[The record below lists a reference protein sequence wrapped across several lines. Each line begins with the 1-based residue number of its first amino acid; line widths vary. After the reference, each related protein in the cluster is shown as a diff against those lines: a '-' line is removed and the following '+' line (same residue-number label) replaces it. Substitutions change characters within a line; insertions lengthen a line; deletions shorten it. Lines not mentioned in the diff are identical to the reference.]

1 MRPRAQKV
9 VVFSGSTV
17 TEYLDWRA
25 FSAAPPA
32 DVVVLDL
39 TLGDGTTVTENV
51 RRLGADGSS
60 VIIHSVADRP
70 AAVREALAAG
80 AAGVVS
86 KASPIGDVI
95 AAISTVAHGEPLN
108 NVEWASAVEGDRAFA
123 DAQLSARERDVLR
136 LYAAGLPLKVVAD
149 RLGVAYST
157 AKENITRVRV
167 KYVEVGRPAPTKV
180 DLLRRAMEDG
190 ILAEPATE
198 KVPVVSEPESTRAI
212 LDDAWGHIPQTRE
225 TTAGLGSFTRLRIE
239 RIISLVVGLGSL
251 VLGTQAFLAALGAG
265 PGEPGMARPA
275 HADDVRAARGDAP
288 RVPASAAAC
297 ACSRASS
304 RSCTRRAHP
313 LADRHRRAPTPDS
326 DRPAVDL
333 VPRQRRDA
341 RRRARLPAAACRSS
355 GPRSSRSCSASCG
368 SSRAA
373 SRATSGSRSPSTS
386 RSR

>member
-1 MRPRAQKV
+1 MTRVALIDDHESVRLGLEAACARDSNMT

-17 TEYLDWRA
+17 TDYLEWRT
-25 FSAAPPA
+25 FSASPPA

-51 RRLGADGSS
+51 RRVVTDGSS

-86 KASPIGDVI
+86 KASPIDDVI
-95 AAISTVAHGEPLN
+95 AAIRTVAFGEPLN

-180 DLLRRAMEDG
+180 DLLRRALEDG
-190 ILAEPATE
+190 IL
-198 KVPVVSEPESTRAI
+198 SESA
-212 LDDAWGHIPQTRE
+212 DDAP
-225 TTAGLGSFTRLRIE
+225 AG
-239 RIISLVVGLGSL
+239 
-251 VLGTQAFLAALGAG
+251 G
-265 PGEPGMARPA
+265 P
-275 HADDVRAARGDAP
+275 
-288 RVPASAAAC
+288 
-297 ACSRASS
+297 
-304 RSCTRRAHP
+304 
-313 LADRHRRAPTPDS
+313 S
-326 DRPAVDL
+326 DR
-333 VPRQRRDA
+333 
-341 RRRARLPAAACRSS
+341 
-355 GPRSSRSCSASCG
+355 
-368 SSRAA
+368 
-373 SRATSGSRSPSTS
+373 
-386 RSR
+386 

>member
-1 MRPRAQKV
+1 MTRVALIDDHESVRLGLEAACARAQKV
-9 VVFSGSTV
+9 VVFSGSNV
-17 TEYLDWRA
+17 TGYLDWRA
-25 FSAAPPA
+25 FSGAPPA

-51 RRLGADGSS
+51 RRLVTDGSS

-95 AAISTVAHGEPLN
+95 AAISTVASGEPLN

-136 LYAAGLPLKVVAD
+136 LYDAGLPLKVVAD

-190 ILAEPATE
+190 ILAEPG
-198 KVPVVSEPESTRAI
+198 
-212 LDDAWGHIPQTRE
+212 DRE
-225 TTAGLGSFTRLRIE
+225 
-239 RIISLVVGLGSL
+239 
-251 VLGTQAFLAALGAG
+251 GAG
-265 PGEPGMARPA
+265 GIGA
-275 HADDVRAARGDAP
+275 
-288 RVPASAAAC
+288 
-297 ACSRASS
+297 
-304 RSCTRRAHP
+304 
-313 LADRHRRAPTPDS
+313 
-326 DRPAVDL
+326 
-333 VPRQRRDA
+333 
-341 RRRARLPAAACRSS
+341 
-355 GPRSSRSCSASCG
+355 
-368 SSRAA
+368 
-373 SRATSGSRSPSTS
+373 
-386 RSR
+386 

>member
-1 MRPRAQKV
+1 MTRVALIDDHESVRLGLEAACARAQKV
-9 VVFSGSTV
+9 VVFSGSDV
-17 TEYLDWRA
+17 TGYLDWRS
-25 FSAAPPA
+25 FNGAPPA

-51 RRLGADGSS
+51 RRLVADGSS
-60 VIIHSVADRP
+60 IIIHSVADRP

-95 AAISTVAHGEPLN
+95 AAISTVAGGEPLN

-190 ILAEPATE
+190 ILAQP
-198 KVPVVSEPESTRAI
+198 
-212 LDDAWGHIPQTRE
+212 
-225 TTAGLGSFTRLRIE
+225 
-239 RIISLVVGLGSL
+239 
-251 VLGTQAFLAALGAG
+251 
-265 PGEPGMARPA
+265 
-275 HADDVRAARGDAP
+275 
-288 RVPASAAAC
+288 
-297 ACSRASS
+297 
-304 RSCTRRAHP
+304 
-313 LADRHRRAPTPDS
+313 S
-326 DRPAVDL
+326 DRE
-333 VPRQRRDA
+333 DA
-341 RRRARLPAAACRSS
+341 GGVGA
-355 GPRSSRSCSASCG
+355 
-368 SSRAA
+368 
-373 SRATSGSRSPSTS
+373 
-386 RSR
+386 

>member
-1 MRPRAQKV
+1 MTRVALIDDHESVRLGLEAACARAQNV
-9 VVFSGSTV
+9 VVFSGSDV
-17 TEYLDWRA
+17 TGYLDWR
-25 FSAAPPA
+25 SCSGAPPA

-51 RRLGADGSS
+51 RRLVTDGSS
-60 VIIHSVADRP
+60 IIIHSVADRP

-95 AAISTVAHGEPLN
+95 GAISTVAGGEPLN

-190 ILAEPATE
+190 ILAQP
-198 KVPVVSEPESTRAI
+198 
-212 LDDAWGHIPQTRE
+212 
-225 TTAGLGSFTRLRIE
+225 
-239 RIISLVVGLGSL
+239 
-251 VLGTQAFLAALGAG
+251 
-265 PGEPGMARPA
+265 
-275 HADDVRAARGDAP
+275 
-288 RVPASAAAC
+288 
-297 ACSRASS
+297 
-304 RSCTRRAHP
+304 
-313 LADRHRRAPTPDS
+313 S
-326 DRPAVDL
+326 DRE
-333 VPRQRRDA
+333 DA
-341 RRRARLPAAACRSS
+341 GGVGA
-355 GPRSSRSCSASCG
+355 
-368 SSRAA
+368 
-373 SRATSGSRSPSTS
+373 
-386 RSR
+386 

>member
-1 MRPRAQKV
+1 MTRVALIDDHESVRLGLEAACARAQKV
-9 VVFSGSTV
+9 VVFSGSNV
-17 TEYLDWRA
+17 TGYLDWRS
-25 FSAAPPA
+25 FSGAAPA

-51 RRLGADGSS
+51 RRLVMDGSS
-60 VIIHSVADRP
+60 IIIHSVADRP

-95 AAISTVAHGEPLN
+95 AAISTVASGEPLN

-190 ILAEPATE
+190 ILAEP
-198 KVPVVSEPESTRAI
+198 S
-212 LDDAWGHIPQTRE
+212 DRE
-225 TTAGLGSFTRLRIE
+225 
-239 RIISLVVGLGSL
+239 
-251 VLGTQAFLAALGAG
+251 GAG
-265 PGEPGMARPA
+265 GIGA
-275 HADDVRAARGDAP
+275 
-288 RVPASAAAC
+288 
-297 ACSRASS
+297 
-304 RSCTRRAHP
+304 
-313 LADRHRRAPTPDS
+313 
-326 DRPAVDL
+326 
-333 VPRQRRDA
+333 
-341 RRRARLPAAACRSS
+341 
-355 GPRSSRSCSASCG
+355 
-368 SSRAA
+368 
-373 SRATSGSRSPSTS
+373 
-386 RSR
+386 